1 MEDPRPTILCV
12 DDDPEVLDVLSEYL
26 TAQGYD
32 VITATNGVEAFLQAW
47 RRRPRAVILDLFM
60 PRLGGLG
67 ALDRIRRLDASIVII
82 LISGVQNALEM
93 ITEAGV
99 GVAGAL
105 AKPFDPAQL
114 LAMLVQAGVARA
126 TIPARATGVEGR
138 AAERPSLRK
147 RVLVV
152 DDEAEFREM
161 LVEYLHGKGFEALG
175 AGGGEEALELIPKF
189 RPGVVLLDVVMP
201 RMTGVEV
208 LKRIKALR
216 EETCVVMVSGRGD
229 EEIAKRTLG
238 MGAADYIS
246 KPVDFAYLD
255 SVLETH
261 FLIVQF
267 DPVPPSGGSASS

>member
-26 TAQGYD
+26 TTQGYD
-32 VITATNGVEAFLQAW
+32 VITATNGVEAFLQVW

-175 AGGGEEALELIPKF
+175 AGGGEEALELILKF
-189 RPGVVLLDVVMP
+189 RPGVVLLDVAMP